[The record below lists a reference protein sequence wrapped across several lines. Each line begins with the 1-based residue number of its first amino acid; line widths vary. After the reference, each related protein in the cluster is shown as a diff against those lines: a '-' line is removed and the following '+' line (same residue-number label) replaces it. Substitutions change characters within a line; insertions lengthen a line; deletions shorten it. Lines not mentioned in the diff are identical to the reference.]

1 MLTSIIETVSH
12 FVHGY
17 SGMHVPCETSI
28 YKYVRMVTVN
38 LRSLLITTP
47 VISSGV
53 SYKPTQIIYL
63 DF

>member
-1 MLTSIIETVSH
+1 MLTCMIGKVSN
-12 FVHGY
+12 FAHGY

-47 VISSGV
+47 VISSAV
-53 SYKPTQIIYL
+53 S
-63 DF
+63 

>member
-1 MLTSIIETVSH
+1 MLTCMIGIVSN

-28 YKYVRMVTVN
+28 YKNVRMVTVN

-47 VISSGV
+47 VISSAV
-53 SYKPTQIIYL
+53 S
-63 DF
+63 